1 MSSFSP
7 SFLCSHVEILLNSH
21 LHMLL
26 SSCIHGCNK
35 QCAFL
40 GADPKNTEEHRE
52 VPTDFS
58 VLQLRQLLSTW
69 E

>member
-7 SFLCSHVEILLNSH
+7 LFLWLCMEILLNSH

-35 QCAFL
+35 PCACL

-52 VPTDFS
+52 FPIDFS
-58 VLQLRQLLSTW
+58 VLQLRQ
-69 E
+69 